1 MTFAPPSTR
10 NAAVA
15 VPTMPPPMTAT
26 SIAGLTRAS
35 GRGGQD
41 GRRGRDLREGGKEA
55 VDFRGGV
62 VVGEPDPN
70 DPIGSEPEALHEP
83 RGVEVAVPDG
93 DAGVAETLRDVARRM
108 ALDRDRRGRRPSFDV
123 IHAKTEEAYAR
134 NPREATSEPS
144 IQLDLVATHAGHP
157 RDDPGAL

>member
-1 MTFAPPSTR
+1 
-10 NAAVA
+10 
-15 VPTMPPPMTAT
+15 MPPPMTAT

-55 VDFRGGV
+55 VDFGGGV
-62 VVGEPDPN
+62 VVGEPDP
-70 DPIGSEPEALHEP
+70 DDAIGCEPEAFDEP

-93 DAGVAETLRDVARRM
+93 DADIAETLRDVARRM

-123 IHAKTEEAYAR
+123 IDAEPEKAHAR
-134 NPREATSEPS
+134 NPREAACEPS
-144 IQLDLVATHAGHP
+144 IQLDLVATHGGHP